1 MISGR
6 KNTFFRVQTVARD
19 AKSGTFQTRNTPSG
33 GKVISIRRETYMAAK
48 KAAAKT
54 MARMVQSG

>member
-19 AKSGTFQTRNTPSG
+19 ANSGTFQTRNTPSG

-48 KAAAKT
+48 KAAAKA